1 MWSKNN
7 KSTNRKERGIKMG
20 FRTGSYAKVWR
31 FEDKGNYA
39 VVELSTSK
47 KNKQTDQ
54 YETDFQ
60 SKFVRFIGQAHT
72 DIIGMADG
80 VKIKLGDVEV
90 TNSYNKETKVAYTN
104 FLVFS
109 FEVAEYQD
117 AQKTNGK
124 VVTGNEDFMKIEDGL
139 DSELPFN

>member
-1 MWSKNN
+1 
-7 KSTNRKERGIKMG
+7 MG
-20 FRTGSYAKVWR
+20 FRQNGYAKVWR

-39 VVELSTSK
+39 IVEISTSK

-54 YETDFQ
+54 YETDFN
-60 SKFVRFIGQAHT
+60 SKFTRFIGQAHT
-72 DIIGMADG
+72 DILALQDG

-117 AQKTNGK
+117 TQKTSGK
-124 VVTGNEDFMKIEDGL
+124 VADGKEDFMKIPETDM
-139 DSELPFN
+139 DSLPFN

>member
-1 MWSKNN
+1 
-7 KSTNRKERGIKMG
+7 MG
-20 FRTGSYAKVWR
+20 FRTGSFAKVWR

-39 VVELSTSK
+39 VVEISTSK

-54 YETDFQ
+54 YETDFA

-72 DIIGMADG
+72 DIIAMADG

-109 FEVAEYQD
+109 FELAERQD
-117 AQKTNGK
+117 NAPSQQAPSQ
-124 VVTGNEDFMKIEDGL
+124 DGFL
-139 DSELPFN
+139 SIPDETLEELPFS

>member
-1 MWSKNN
+1 
-7 KSTNRKERGIKMG
+7 MG
-20 FRTGSYAKVWR
+20 FRQNSFAKVWR

-72 DIIGMADG
+72 DIIGLADG

-117 AQKTNGK
+117 AKQPENKTESNDKEWMNIPNGID
-124 VVTGNEDFMKIEDGL
+124 E
-139 DSELPFN
+139 ELPFN